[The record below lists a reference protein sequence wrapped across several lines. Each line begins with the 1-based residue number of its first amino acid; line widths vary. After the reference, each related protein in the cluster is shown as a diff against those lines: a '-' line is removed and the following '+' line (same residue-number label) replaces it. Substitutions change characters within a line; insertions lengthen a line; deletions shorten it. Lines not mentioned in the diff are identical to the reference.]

1 MTDELLAFIKECIRL
16 DDMHSFYIKSVWK
29 KKRIE
34 IVKRDHYECQ
44 ACKRKGK
51 IKIVKLKAKKIS
63 ERAYVHHKVH
73 LKDYPELAL
82 ENSNLETLCF
92 DCHEAEHPEER
103 NFVLNKKEG
112 FTNEERW

>member
-1 MTDELLAFIKECIRL
+1 MTEELLAFIKECVRT
-16 DDMHSFYIKSVWK
+16 DNMHAFYIKRVWQ

-34 IVKRDHYECQ
+34 IVKRDHHECQ
-44 ACKRKGK
+44 GCKRNGR
-51 IKIVKLKAKKIS
+51 IKIVRLKAKRIS
-63 ERAYVHHKVH
+63 ERAYVHHIKH

-92 DCHEAEHPEER
+92 NCHELEHPEER
-103 NFVLNKKEG
+103 SLPISTKEG